1 MQFNLITPEKPYLSC
16 KASYVAIPSK
26 DGVIGVLPKHM
37 PLVCFLDEGILSV
50 ETTENINKTGGTGN
64 IGDAGSISETSNAG
78 GKTAQYYIAGGF
90 AEINQKE
97 CSILSDR
104 LIDIENQDKDLL
116 KKQLEEAEETI
127 KESIDESEIS
137 QAKKQAEFLRNFF
150 KKTGNA

>member
-50 ETTENINKTGGTGN
+50 ETTESINKTGGTGN
-64 IGDAGSISETSNAG
+64 ISDAGNAG

-137 QAKKQAEFLRNFF
+137 QAKKQAKFLRNFF